1 MNKLSAWTRNHFI
14 TLILAFTAG
23 GFLFILAE
31 LLLERHWGGVQ
42 TIALVSAVI
51 GLVLV
56 LLALTWRRAVPT
68 AVLFLLLGVTGLFGT
83 FEHFESRTEEH
94 DGPPGQAS
102 QVVLQAVSAPP
113 ASAEG
118 EAGPPDG
125 SRRGGPPWLAPLSL
139 SGLALLGGAATL
151 AGKNDKT
158 PRAS

>member
-42 TIALVSAVI
+42 TIAPVSAVI

-102 QVVLQAVSAPP
+102 QVMLQAVSAPP

-139 SGLALLGGAATL
+139 SGLALLGGTATL